1 MAVPYFY
8 AVDLDKNFTLTSKIY
23 AKENPLFL
31 GEYHQ
36 EFKDS
41 NFLADFGYT
50 EGYKNTSLTKRPG
63 EKSHFFSK
71 FTKNFKSNND
81 AENSLSLSIQDVSND
96 KYLKL
101 YKIQSNLVDYNQDNL
116 ESSFNFTHENN
127 DLFVGLNA
135 TVYETLKRL

>member
-1 MAVPYFY
+1 MWQCHIY

-36 EFKDS
+36 EFKDP

-63 EKSHFFSK
+63 EKITFFLNLQK
-71 FTKNFKSNND
+71 
-81 AENSLSLSIQDVSND
+81 I
-96 KYLKL
+96 LKVIMMR
-101 YKIQSNLVDYNQDNL
+101 KIV
-116 ESSFNFTHENN
+116 
-127 DLFVGLNA
+127 
-135 TVYETLKRL
+135 